1 MDLTDL
7 LDVSDL
13 AAPKPPAPPEKR
25 PLFDPD
31 QPFTAPALP
40 AETAA
45 TSGGSR
51 FRIAAVAAA
60 ILVIV
65 GAIGVYKFVGGST
78 KPPAMGTLAVQS
90 NPAGV
95 AVFVD
100 GVERGRTPAR
110 VTVAPGPHI
119 LELRGSGVPRVIP
132 LNVSAGAELSQY
144 LEFAEA
150 PATGQLAV
158 QSDPAGAKVLVD
170 GTERG
175 VAPVTIADLA
185 PGNHEVVLQADG
197 ATARHT
203 VTVQAGG
210 TASLVVPMS
219 NAANG
224 PVSGWLSVKSPFTVE
239 IYEQG
244 RLLGNTDADR
254 IMLASGR
261 HELELVNTQLA
272 FRASRVVQV
281 APGKVATLPIE
292 LPKGV
297 INVNAT
303 PWAEVWIDG
312 KSVGE
317 TPIGNLSIAIGQHEV
332 LFKHPQFGEKRQ
344 AVSVTLA
351 APVRL
356 SIDMK

>member
-1 MDLTDL
+1 
-7 LDVSDL
+7 
-13 AAPKPPAPPEKR
+13 
-25 PLFDPD
+25 
-31 QPFTAPALP
+31 
-40 AETAA
+40 
-45 TSGGSR
+45 
-51 FRIAAVAAA
+51 
-60 ILVIV
+60 
-65 GAIGVYKFVGGST
+65 
-78 KPPAMGTLAVQS
+78 
-90 NPAGV
+90 
-95 AVFVD
+95 
-100 GVERGRTPAR
+100 
-110 VTVAPGPHI
+110 
-119 LELRGSGVPRVIP
+119 
-132 LNVSAGAELSQY
+132 
-144 LEFAEA
+144 
-150 PATGQLAV
+150 
-158 QSDPAGAKVLVD
+158 
-170 GTERG
+170 
-175 VAPVTIADLA
+175 
-185 PGNHEVVLQADG
+185 VLQAAEG
-197 ATARHT
+197 LTARHT

-219 NAANG
+219 AAANG
-224 PVSGWLSVKSPFTVE
+224 PVSGWLTVKSPFTVE

-244 RLLGNTDADR
+244 RLLGNTDTDR

-261 HELELVNTQLA
+261 HELELVNTALA

-312 KSVGE
+312 QRVGE

-332 LFKHPQFGEKRQ
+332 LFKHPQLGEKRQ

>member
-1 MDLTDL
+1 M
-7 LDVSDL
+7 
-13 AAPKPPAPPEKR
+13 
-25 PLFDPD
+25 
-31 QPFTAPALP
+31 
-40 AETAA
+40 
-45 TSGGSR
+45 
-51 FRIAAVAAA
+51 I
-60 ILVIV
+60 
-65 GAIGVYKFVGGST
+65 
-78 KPPAMGTLAVQS
+78 
-90 NPAGV
+90 
-95 AVFVD
+95 
-100 GVERGRTPAR
+100 
-110 VTVAPGPHI
+110 
-119 LELRGSGVPRVIP
+119 
-132 LNVSAGAELSQY
+132 
-144 LEFAEA
+144 
-150 PATGQLAV
+150 
-158 QSDPAGAKVLVD
+158 VD

-175 VAPVTIADLA
+175 VTPVTISDLA
-185 PGNHEVVLQADG
+185 PGNHDVVLQAEG

-210 TASLVVPMS
+210 TASLVVPMA
-219 NAANG
+219 AANA
-224 PVSGWLSVKSPFTVE
+224 PVPGWLAVKSPFTVE

-244 RLLGNTDADR
+244 RLLGNTDTDR

-261 HELELVNTQLA
+261 HELELVNTPLA

-281 APGKVATLPIE
+281 APGKVAIVPVE

-312 KSVGE
+312 QRVGE